1 MRRFLFGLAGFAG
14 CGPQAQ
20 RRFAPPTRAPPVR
33 PPAAGGLRPSGSC
46 TLFHL
51 RGTPGRRDAAF
62 FGSLQGAGCGPQARR
77 RFAPPTRAP
86 PVRPPQAGGL
96 RPSGSCTLFHLRGTP
111 GRRDAAFFGSLQ
123 GAGCGPQ
130 ARRRF
135 APPTRAPPVRPP
147 QAGGLRPSGSC
158 TLFHLRGTPGRR
170 DAAFFGSLQGAGCGP
185 QARRRFAPPTRAK
198 PVRPPAAGGLRPSPS
213 ACSSFRGR
221 CPPPKA
227 FLLRKSPRFP
237 RKRHRTAAEYGRA
250 AAVR

>member
-111 GRRDAAFFGSLQ
+111 GRRDAAFSGRCRGPVAGRRPG
-123 GAGCGPQ
+123 GALRRRHGRSPCARLRRAACGPPPRLAAASGGA
-130 ARRRF
+130 ARLQKPSF
-135 APPTRAPPVRPP
+135 SANPPVFP
-147 QAGGLRPSGSC
+147 ASDTGLRQN
-158 TLFHLRGTPGRR
+158 TAGRQR
-170 DAAFFGSLQGAGCGP
+170 
-185 QARRRFAPPTRAK
+185 
-198 PVRPPAAGGLRPSPS
+198 
-213 ACSSFRGR
+213 
-221 CPPPKA
+221 
-227 FLLRKSPRFP
+227 
-237 RKRHRTAAEYGRA
+237 
-250 AAVR
+250 